1 MSDATATVD
10 SNVSQGIMDR
20 LRTETRPHHDKAER
34 NGFGVMVMEG
44 GLQLSP
50 YVEHLAAWKRIL
62 SHLESALRSCDDE
75 IVSQTWHEG
84 LVKEALLHQDLE
96 QLAPDGPVL
105 SDATSKSVHAFT
117 DYVDHL
123 TKETPRGLLGVLYVL
138 EGSTMG
144 GSVMKSRIASQLS
157 LTIDE
162 PGLLYYG
169 CYGNKVGLHFK
180 EFRLR
185 MGGAVDGSGSEDLI
199 LEAAGR
205 TFELVGDILRA
216 IAGD

>member
-10 SNVSQGIMDR
+10 SKVSNGIMDR
-20 LRTETRPHHDKAER
+20 LRTETRPHHDKAEQ

-44 GLQLSP
+44 GLQMTP
-50 YVEHLAAWKRIL
+50 YVEHLAAWKEIL
-62 SHLESALRSCDDE
+62 SHLESALRTCEDDV
-75 IVSQTWHEG
+75 VSRTWHEG
-84 LVKEALLHQDLE
+84 LVKESLLEQDLT
-96 QLAPDGPVL
+96 QLAPEGATLSGPT
-105 SDATSKSVHAFT
+105 SDAVLAFT
-117 DYVDHL
+117 QYVDHL

-157 LTIDE
+157 LTLDE

-169 CYGNKVGLHFK
+169 CYGTQVGVHFK
-180 EFRLR
+180 DFRSR
-185 MGGAVDGSGSEDLI
+185 MGGSVDGTGCEDLV

-205 TFELVGDILRA
+205 TFDLVGDILRA

>member
-1 MSDATATVD
+1 MSDATATAEAID
-10 SNVSQGIMDR
+10 SAGIMDR
-20 LRTETRPHHDKAER
+20 LRSETRPHHDKAEQ

-44 GLQLSP
+44 GLQMP
-50 YVEHLAAWKRIL
+50 HYVEHLEAWQRML
-62 SHLESALRSCDDE
+62 GHLEASLRNCHDE
-75 IVSQTWHEG
+75 VVTKTWHEG
-84 LVKEALLHQDLE
+84 LVKETILRRDLD
-96 QLAPDGPVL
+96 QLAPEGVTL
-105 SDATSKSVHAFT
+105 SEETKLAVQAFSE
-117 DYVDHL
+117 YVDHL

-144 GSVMKSRIASQLS
+144 GSVMKSRIATQLN
-157 LTIDE
+157 LVVDE
-162 PGLLYYG
+162 PGLLYYS
-169 CYGNKVGLHFK
+169 CYGNQVGVRFK

-185 MGGAVDGSGSEDLI
+185 MGGSVDGSGSEEMI

>member
-10 SNVSQGIMDR
+10 SKVSNGIMDR
-20 LRTETRPHHDKAER
+20 LRTETRPHHDKAEQ

-44 GLQLSP
+44 GLEMTP
-50 YVEHLAAWKRIL
+50 YVEHLAAWRQIL
-62 SHLESALRSCDDE
+62 SHLESSLRTCDDQ
-75 IVSQTWHEG
+75 IVSKTWHEG
-84 LVKEALLHQDLE
+84 LVKEAILEQDLK
-96 QLAPDGPVL
+96 QLAPKGATL
-105 SDATSKSVHAFT
+105 SVPTLEAVEAFT
-117 DYVDHL
+117 QYVDHL

-144 GSVMKSRIASQLS
+144 GSVMKSRIAPQLS
-157 LTIDE
+157 LTVDE

-169 CYGNKVGLHFK
+169 CYGTQVGVHFK

-185 MGGAVDGSGSEDLI
+185 MGGSVDGSGSEELI

>member
-1 MSDATATVD
+1 MSDATATAD

-20 LRTETRPHHDKAER
+20 LRTETRPHHDKAEQ

-44 GLQLSP
+44 GLQMSP
-50 YVEHLAAWKRIL
+50 YVEHLAAWKDIL

-75 IVSQTWHEG
+75 VVSQTWHEG
-84 LVKEALLHQDLE
+84 LVKEALLQQDLE

-105 SDATSKSVHAFT
+105 SEATSEAVRAFT

-123 TKETPRGLLGVLYVL
+123 AKETPRGLLGVLYVL

-144 GSVMKSRIASQLS
+144 GSVMKSRIASQLN
-157 LTIDE
+157 LTVDE

-169 CYGNKVGLHFK
+169 CYGNQVGVHFK
-180 EFRLR
+180 EFRVR

-205 TFELVGDILRA
+205 TFDLVGDILRA